1 MTKITNKE
9 FISND
14 FGQPAIDALKE
25 ILSLTDDLI
34 GTLKKVG
41 KESEGALEG
50 LDPAKSVKDSNKL
63 NDILEK
69 LLKTETELAEL
80 QKDKKKVVSD
90 LKKLEDQ
97 KLKTDKEALAIA
109 VKSTKAKQE
118 EQKLLL
124 AEKRT
129 QSQALKNSTARR
141 KERERQFKA
150 REKERKQRT
159 KQLTEYQKE
168 SRRLN
173 ELRNSYKDLAV
184 AEKENTKEAK
194 ALLKEITALDKK
206 LKEIDESVGQN
217 QRSVGNY
224 EKALNGLNSG
234 LAKLGI
240 VAAVTKGFELLG
252 SAFGDTREGALQLQI
267 LFSKFTET
275 SKVFINNLI
284 DSGEGLK
291 NIFAGIVAPIEASL
305 LRQVLAIKKVQEAL
319 SFGDTAKRLQG
330 EIAAIEERL
339 VFLDKPLITEGVEKV
354 KKAFEG
360 TVQTTSKAI
369 KEQEKFLRL
378 QLETRIQIQQQEKA
392 LAGLAE
398 QRQILQDISDD
409 DTIGFVTRTKAVE
422 KAQKAAVDFAKQEN
436 ELALL
441 KEKLTIEAVKQDLR
455 RAKVLNESQLQ
466 AIKTGEQLQAILEDE
481 AKARKVSDANDEAF
495 SAAFIERVNKQVESE
510 AFARDQEEKNT
521 KTARD
526 AFEQELD
533 ILEEF
538 TEKRV
543 ASNEKIISSDSAT
556 LQERQKALLENEKL
570 EKELFDE
577 SIKRIFAQA
586 KASIDLRKD
595 LTQAEKDQQKALID
609 TADIQKILNTQD
621 EQERFNLIR
630 SLDLGEIEEKRLK
643 DSLKIKQD
651 IAIVNKESLKVEE
664 EAARKT
670 IELQAEISIQEK
682 KIANESFDLDKAKLD
697 SQKKN
702 LNERISLLKKDSIER
717 LQLEKQLNDL
727 LIQEQGEKLDKETQ
741 KTEEAAE
748 KRADA
753 IQTAATLATDF
764 IQKNNEKRLKNIDD
778 TLTGIE
784 ERQSSLRAA
793 AEQGNEQAVKS
804 LAESERQEAEVR
816 AQKEKELKR
825 QQRIEAGLAAFQVF
839 AANAENDP
847 NTALSKTFTDI
858 TALSAFISSLP
869 SFYSGTE
876 DTGTVAN
883 ALDQNG
889 GRLSV
894 LHDNER
900 VITAEQNK
908 KIGNISNEEL
918 ARIAVDHK
926 RGTFRQF
933 ENVTPSSG
941 PLLVQNNNESL
952 KAEMNELIKAV
963 KANKQGDP
971 VQSFDKRTGVLK
983 EVVKTGMKINNTH
996 KQLFYPKRKR

>member
-1 MTKITNKE
+1 MAKITNKE

-129 QSQALKNSTARR
+129 QAQALKNSTARR
-141 KERERQFKA
+141 KERERQFA
-150 REKERKQRT
+150 SREKERKQRT

-168 SRRLN
+168 SRRLTQ
-173 ELRNSYKDLAV
+173 LRNSYKDLAV

-240 VAAVTKGFELLG
+240 VAAITKGFELLG

-422 KAQKAAVDFAKQEN
+422 RAQKAAVDFAKQEN

-495 SAAFIERVNKQVESE
+495 SAAFIERVNKQVEAE
-510 AFARDQEEKNT
+510 AFARDQEEKNR

-682 KIANESFDLDKAKLD
+682 KLANESFDLDKAKLD

-764 IQKNNEKRLKNIDD
+764 IQKNNEKRLKNVDD

-816 AQKEKELKR
+816 AQKEKKLKR